1 MGIKNIPVKIT
12 KAGNTKRNIAF
23 LSRKTFSKTTSCYG
37 SAQENK
43 RRYDGGSN
51 S

>member
-12 KAGNTKRNIAF
+12 KAGTTKRQIAF

-37 SAQENK
+37 SDLENK
-43 RRYDGGSN
+43 QKV
-51 S
+51 